1 MKVLS
6 NNLAKLIK
14 RRRLD
19 LGLSQTELSIKL
31 GYEAKCGQT
40 ISNVERGTCQLP
52 AKYLNSLS
60 ICLMISRETII
71 AEMVK
76 DYQESLIKELNK

>member
-1 MKVLS
+1 MNVLS

-14 RRRLD
+14 RRRID
-19 LGLSQTELSIKL
+19 LRISQTELSNKL
-31 GYEAKCGQT
+31 GYGSRFGQT

-52 AKYLNSLS
+52 AKYLNKLS
-60 ICLMISRETII
+60 ICLMISREAII

-76 DYQESLIKELNK
+76 DYQDALIKELNK